1 MSEMKKTSSKKQK
14 LNDRKIYHEIFNE
27 CVAYNTDVF
36 WIQKLRNAAKGK
48 FPPKF
53 YYQNNILSYGKT
65 KKSKRILLSDDPQ
78 QRCEEFITFIRNN
91 GCKFSPTDI
100 YNSKAI
106 ELKNSDLN
114 YEVKWTSTS
123 MKMKDCMIY
132 NFVNTV
138 SEKYSFDNK
147 TKFSLLRT
155 LRYDISN
162 KKIDDSCIFVKRN
175 KIEQISSLIL
185 DKNSFR
191 MIPSQKKTVKK
202 ICKLQEFH
210 FSIEKSGTKGVI
222 LSKWKKILGYTKEN
236 QGTNEDEVTGK
247 TEELTINE
255 DEDLDVDVIEEKEE
269 DEKEEDEKEED
280 EKEDEKEEDDE

>member
-1 MSEMKKTSSKKQK
+1 
-14 LNDRKIYHEIFNE
+14 
-27 CVAYNTDVF
+27 
-36 WIQKLRNAAKGK
+36 
-48 FPPKF
+48 
-53 YYQNNILSYGKT
+53 
-65 KKSKRILLSDDPQ
+65 
-78 QRCEEFITFIRNN
+78 
-91 GCKFSPTDI
+91 
-100 YNSKAI
+100 
-106 ELKNSDLN
+106 
-114 YEVKWTSTS
+114 
-123 MKMKDCMIY
+123 
-132 NFVNTV
+132 
-138 SEKYSFDNK
+138 
-147 TKFSLLRT
+147 
-155 LRYDISN
+155 
-162 KKIDDSCIFVKRN
+162 
-175 KIEQISSLIL
+175 
-185 DKNSFR
+185 

>member
-1 MSEMKKTSSKKQK
+1 
-14 LNDRKIYHEIFNE
+14 
-27 CVAYNTDVF
+27 
-36 WIQKLRNAAKGK
+36 
-48 FPPKF
+48 
-53 YYQNNILSYGKT
+53 
-65 KKSKRILLSDDPQ
+65 
-78 QRCEEFITFIRNN
+78 
-91 GCKFSPTDI
+91 
-100 YNSKAI
+100 
-106 ELKNSDLN
+106 
-114 YEVKWTSTS
+114 
-123 MKMKDCMIY
+123 MKDYMIY